1 MSSPMQDKLRVLSAL
16 DQPSTGWFAR
26 LRSPFIVAGWVIPDP
41 ENPLKR
47 VEVSVNGQVKVLA
60 ITGLRRQDVADAYPD
75 RESLWSGFVAE
86 VFVDDLDNSKIKV
99 EVSAVFEEGEMSV
112 ARFEVKVK
120 GLERVVPARPRSW
133 RYTDIL
139 ACPVCLEALDE
150 TTQGFS
156 CRGCKRETLK
166 RRGIP
171 IFTNGDDVVTS
182 QLLVTNPTNP
192 NAQDHTRIIESNGL
206 VLDLGAGNA
215 RESEHY
221 PNIVFH
227 EFVHYAHT
235 DVVSI
240 CDRLPYREG
249 VFDAVISKAAFEHMV
264 RPWEMAAEV
273 YRVLKPGGLL
283 HVDTAFMQP
292 VHGEPYHFFN
302 MTLAG
307 AREIFK
313 AFKMT
318 RCGVKPYQTPGY
330 SLRMQIDVMLEH
342 LQSEDWRGR
351 FQELKDSLGYDYDNA
366 LDSKGRERLAAGVFF
381 EGTKPIA

>member
-1 MSSPMQDKLRVLSAL
+1 MQSGNLLFAM
-16 DQPSTGWFAR
+16 DQPGTGWFAR
-26 LRSPFIVAGWVIPDP
+26 LRSPFIVAGWVIADP
-41 ENPLKR
+41 ENPLKQID
-47 VEVSVNGQVKVLA
+47 VKVNGQTRA
-60 ITGLRRQDVADAYPD
+60 ITTTGLRRQDVADAYPD
-75 RESLWSGFVAE
+75 REALWSGFVTE
-86 VFVDDLDNSKIKV
+86 VFIDDLDNSKVDV
-99 EVSAVFEEGEMSV
+99 EVNAVLEEGEV
-112 ARFEVKVK
+112 PVNRFHAKVK
-120 GLERVVPARPRSW
+120 GLERLVPSRPKNW
-133 RYTDIL
+133 RYADIL
-139 ACPVCLEALDE
+139 ACPSCLESLDE
-150 TTQGFS
+150 TALGFS
-156 CRGCKRETLK
+156 CRGCKQETLK
-166 RRGIP
+166 RRGTP
-171 IFTNGDDVVTS
+171 IFTNGPGVISS

-192 NAQDHTRIIESNGL
+192 NAPDHTRIIESHGL

-221 PNIVFH
+221 PNVVFH

-273 YRVLKPGGLL
+273 YRVLKPGGLV

-307 AREIFK
+307 VREIFK
-313 AFKMT
+313 HFNMI

-330 SLRMQIDVMLEH
+330 GLRMQIDVMLEH
-342 LQSEDWRGR
+342 LKSEDWRQR
-351 FQELKDSLGYDYDNA
+351 FQELKDSLGYDFDNA
-366 LDSKGRERLAAGVFF
+366 LDAKGRERLAAGVFF
-381 EGTKPIA
+381 EGTKPGA

>member
-1 MSSPMQDKLRVLSAL
+1 MQSGNLLFAM
-16 DQPSTGWFAR
+16 DQPATGWFAR
-26 LRSPFIVAGWVIPDP
+26 LRSPFIVAGWVIADP
-41 ENPLKR
+41 ENPLKQID
-47 VEVSVNGQVKVLA
+47 VKVNGQTRA
-60 ITGLRRQDVADAYPD
+60 ITTTGLRRQDVADAYPD
-75 RESLWSGFVAE
+75 REALWSGFVTE
-86 VFVDDLDNSKIKV
+86 VFIDDLDNSKVDV
-99 EVSAVFEEGEMSV
+99 EVNAVLEEGEV
-112 ARFEVKVK
+112 PVNRFHAKVK
-120 GLERVVPARPRSW
+120 GLERLVPSRPKNW
-133 RYTDIL
+133 RYADIL
-139 ACPVCLEALDE
+139 ACPSCLESLDE
-150 TTQGFS
+150 TALGFS
-156 CRGCKRETLK
+156 CRGCKQETLK
-166 RRGIP
+166 RRGTP
-171 IFTNGDDVVTS
+171 IFTNGPGVISS

-192 NAQDHTRIIESNGL
+192 NAPDHTRIIESHGL

-221 PNIVFH
+221 PNVVFH

-273 YRVLKPGGLL
+273 YRVLKPGGLV

-307 AREIFK
+307 VREIFK
-313 AFKMT
+313 HFNMI

-330 SLRMQIDVMLEH
+330 GLRMQIDVMLEH
-342 LQSEDWRGR
+342 LKSEGWRQR
-351 FQELKDSLGYDYDNA
+351 FQELKDSLGYDFDNA
-366 LDSKGRERLAAGVFF
+366 LDAKGRERLAAGVFF
-381 EGTKPIA
+381 EGTKPGA

>member
-1 MSSPMQDKLRVLSAL
+1 MQSGNLLFAM
-16 DQPSTGWFAR
+16 DQPATGWFAR
-26 LRSPFIVAGWVIPDP
+26 LRSPFIVAGWVIAAP
-41 ENPLKR
+41 ENPLKQID
-47 VEVSVNGQVKVLA
+47 VKVNGQTRA
-60 ITGLRRQDVADAYPD
+60 ITTTGLRRQDVADAYPD
-75 RESLWSGFVAE
+75 REALWSGFVTE
-86 VFVDDLDNSKIKV
+86 VFIDDLDNSKVDV
-99 EVSAVFEEGEMSV
+99 EVNAVLEEGEV
-112 ARFEVKVK
+112 PVNRFHAKVK
-120 GLERVVPARPRSW
+120 GLERLVPSRPKNW
-133 RYTDIL
+133 RYADIL
-139 ACPVCLEALDE
+139 ACPSCLESLDE
-150 TTQGFS
+150 TALGFS
-156 CRGCKRETLK
+156 CRGCKQETLK
-166 RRGIP
+166 RRGTP
-171 IFTNGDDVVTS
+171 IFTNGPGVISS

-192 NAQDHTRIIESNGL
+192 NAPDHTRIIESHGL

-221 PNIVFH
+221 PNVVFH

-273 YRVLKPGGLL
+273 YRVLKPGGLV

-307 AREIFK
+307 VREIFK
-313 AFKMT
+313 HFNMI

-330 SLRMQIDVMLEH
+330 GLRMQIDVMLEH
-342 LQSEDWRGR
+342 LKSEDWRQR
-351 FQELKDSLGYDYDNA
+351 FQELKDSLGYDFDNA
-366 LDSKGRERLAAGVFF
+366 LDAKGRERLAAGVFF
-381 EGTKPIA
+381 EGTKPGA